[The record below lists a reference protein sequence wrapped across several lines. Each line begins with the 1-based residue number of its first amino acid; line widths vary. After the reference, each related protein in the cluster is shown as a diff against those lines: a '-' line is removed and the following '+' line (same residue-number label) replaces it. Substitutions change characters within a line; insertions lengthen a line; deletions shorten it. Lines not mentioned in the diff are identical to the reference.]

1 MWHWKKKS
9 DRGKKKTLALYI
21 ILYDYISKGCT
32 QYVWY
37 THTQHFLAVFLPYF
51 FGCHWGKLGGSD
63 CAKNVHIGKY
73 IGLIAATPEEHSI
86 RRGELWRIASFFFF
100 VVVLLDVFF
109 PLSNRKIGENGP
121 CVTTTPGD
129 APSPFFLL
137 RRRRRR
143 LSVSRPP
150 AGPLSDRQIDFPI
163 EHSETFAFFSLFFYQ
178 PKNRKYRGGR
188 RRRKKKYI

>member
-1 MWHWKKKS
+1 MVH
-9 DRGKKKTLALYI
+9 
-21 ILYDYISKGCT
+21 
-32 QYVWY
+32 
-37 THTQHFLAVFLPYF
+37 THTTF
-51 FGCHWGKLGGSD
+51 FGSFSPLFFRLPLRE
-63 CAKNVHIGKY
+63 A
-73 IGLIAATPEEHSI
+73 
-86 RRGELWRIASFFFF
+86 RGERLCQKRPHREIYRADCCYSGRAQHQEGGTMTDCFFFF

-137 RRRRRR
+137 RRRR

-178 PKNRKYRGGR
+178 PKNRKYRGG
-188 RRRKKKYI
+188 KKKKKKSTYKVDSDLLYVSAWEGIVAKWLARSLHNTDHDPIESP

>member
-1 MWHWKKKS
+1 MVH
-9 DRGKKKTLALYI
+9 
-21 ILYDYISKGCT
+21 
-32 QYVWY
+32 
-37 THTQHFLAVFLPYF
+37 THTTF
-51 FGCHWGKLGGSD
+51 FGSFSPLFFRLPLRE
-63 CAKNVHIGKY
+63 A
-73 IGLIAATPEEHSI
+73 
-86 RRGELWRIASFFFF
+86 RGERLCQKRPHREIYRADCCYSGRAQHQEGGTMTDCFFFF

-137 RRRRRR
+137 RRRR

-163 EHSETFAFFSLFFYQ
+163 EHSETFAFFFSFSTNL
-178 PKNRKYRGGR
+178 KIENIEGEEEEE
-188 RRRKKKYI
+188 KKKYI

>member
-86 RRGELWRIASFFFF
+86 RRGELWRIASFFCCCPSRCIFSPLQQKNRGERERRTVRNDDARRRPF
-100 VVVLLDVFF
+100 TFF
-109 PLSNRKIGENGP
+109 PLTAAATVRFASP
-121 CVTTTPGD
+121 CW
-129 APSPFFLL
+129 SPFW
-137 RRRRRR
+137 
-143 LSVSRPP
+143 
-150 AGPLSDRQIDFPI
+150 
-163 EHSETFAFFSLFFYQ
+163 
-178 PKNRKYRGGR
+178 
-188 RRRKKKYI
+188 